1 MILINGVFHPTD
13 VFAILYRAMILRIEK
28 QWLQELSMHS
38 SDLLSINLG
47 KLIETQFALSF
58 HENLD
63 SLSDTSAAAHLRLLK
78 KFHPQVGRMST
89 LCSMMCLQ
97 RLPEHKLPCEHAV
110 CDTCIQI
117 HQESNAYD
125 PWLFEMEECP
135 LCHLTFT
142 PRIIIKMHNP
152 ARGFRVLCLDG
163 GGCRGIIPL
172 KLLQA
177 LEDRI
182 GLPLPVQQNFDM
194 FLAPS
199 SGEALFEF

>member
-1 MILINGVFHPTD
+1 MILSV
-13 VFAILYRAMILRIEK
+13 EK
-28 QWLQELSMHS
+28 QWLQEQSVHSSELLSMS
-38 SDLLSINLG
+38 LG
-47 KLIETQFALSF
+47 KLIETQFALLF
-58 HENLD
+58 RENMD
-63 SLSDTSAAAHLRLLK
+63 SSTDTSAAAHWRLLK
-78 KFHPQVGRMST
+78 KFQPYLGKIGT

-97 RLPEHKLPCEHAV
+97 RPPEHKLPCDHTV
-110 CDTCIQI
+110 CEKCIQI
-117 HQESNAYD
+117 HLESNAHD
-125 PWLFEMEECP
+125 PWLFELDECP

-142 PRIIIKMHNP
+142 PRVIIKMHNP

-199 SGEALFEF
+199 SGASLSYS